1 MAGRVD
7 ARPTRTPL
15 ASEDLKIS
23 FLVVYANRKV
33 RSFRCLLICD
43 AVVTNLSLSKLSF
56 IMPGSTSNNRGM
68 RPGLP
73 PISNYVSIS
82 RSDFQVKLGHL

>member
-43 AVVTNLSLSKLSF
+43 TVVTNLVTKEQSKVTHAL
-56 IMPGSTSNNRGM
+56 
-68 RPGLP
+68 LC
-73 PISNYVSIS
+73 Y
-82 RSDFQVKLGHL
+82 